1 MEEQEPKLYPAW
13 RQAEKDLLAEG
24 FTYGSLVTKEW
35 LDQAFGIAPPKTI
48 AEFQKAEL
56 VRLSQFEDLRLSLLE
71 NHRIFLAPVR
81 GVGYTAVPPEK
92 QTSTAVAIR
101 TKEVKSALAKM
112 AREISHVNLDLLN
125 DAQRQENADA
135 QAKLG
140 ALRSMVR
147 KRLKHGA
154 D

>member
-1 MEEQEPKLYPAW
+1 MTDEEPRLYPAW
-13 RQAEKDLLAEG
+13 RQAEKDLLADG

-48 AEFQKAEL
+48 QEFQKAEL

-71 NHRIFLAPVR
+71 NHRILLAPVR
-81 GVGYTAVPPEK
+81 GVGYSAVPPEK
-92 QTSTAVAIR
+92 QTSTAVAMR

-112 AREISHVNLDLLN
+112 AREISHVNLDKLN

-140 ALRSMVR
+140 ALRSMFR
-147 KRLKHGA
+147 KRLKHGN